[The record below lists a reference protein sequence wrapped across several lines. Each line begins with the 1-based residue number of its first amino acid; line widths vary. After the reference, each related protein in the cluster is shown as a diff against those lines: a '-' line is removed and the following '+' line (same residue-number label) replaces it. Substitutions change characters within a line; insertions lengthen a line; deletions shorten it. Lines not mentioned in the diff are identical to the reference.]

1 MIIKFII
8 ISIFGIAL
16 ISLII
21 KFIREMVIYRRQ
33 SRKLKQWSKFNKEIA
48 EWSNE
53 ISDFNLRSEYMNEC
67 LRRIVSPL
75 REEEF
80 SEMCVEKEI
89 EKVYNKWGNHI
100 PSLKQRVRELR
111 LNKIIK

>member
-8 ISIFGIAL
+8 ITIFGIFTSVAVTD
-16 ISLII
+16 
-21 KFIREMVIYRRQ
+21 FIRYRRQ
-33 SRKLKQWSKFNKEIA
+33 SRKLKQWLEFNKEMT
-48 EWSNE
+48 EWSHE
-53 ISDFNLRSEYMNEC
+53 IVDSKLRSEYMNEC

-80 SEMCVEKEI
+80 SKMCVEKEI
-89 EKVYNKWGNHI
+89 EKVYNKWSNHI

-111 LNKIIK
+111 LNKII